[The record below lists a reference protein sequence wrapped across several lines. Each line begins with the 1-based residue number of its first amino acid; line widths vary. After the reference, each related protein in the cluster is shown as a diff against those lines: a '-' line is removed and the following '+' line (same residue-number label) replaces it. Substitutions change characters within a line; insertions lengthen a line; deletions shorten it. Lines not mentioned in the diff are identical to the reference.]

1 MKIALLG
8 YGKMG
13 KTIEKLA
20 LEKGHSVVFKS
31 TSKSAE
37 GNFEEAEV
45 AIEFSS
51 PEAAVINITKA
62 LEAGVPIV
70 SGTTGWLEKYG
81 EMVNL
86 CEKRNGSF
94 ITASNFSIGV
104 NLFFSINEYAAKLM
118 APWKEYNVS
127 VEEIHHLQKKDAPSG
142 TAITIAEGILKH
154 SDKKN
159 WKLNSSNIN
168 TVADENSLSITAKRE
183 EDVKGTHVVSYDS
196 EIDTISFKHEAHSR
210 EGFAKGAILAAE
222 FLKDKKGIF
231 TMKDVLGLRI
241 ND

>member
-20 LEKGHSVVFKS
+20 LEKGHSIVFVKS
-31 TSKSAE
+31 KDLVE
-37 GNFEEAEV
+37 GKFEDADL

-51 PEAAVINITKA
+51 PEAAVGNISKA
-62 LEAGVPIV
+62 LEMGIPVV
-70 SGTTGWLEKYG
+70 SGTTGWLDKYD
-81 EMVNL
+81 EMVDM
-86 CEKRNGSF
+86 CIKRNGSF
-94 ITASNFSIGV
+94 IYASNFSIGV

-154 SDKKN
+154 SKKQA
-159 WKLNSSNIN
+159 WKLDSSE
-168 TVADENSLSITAKRE
+168 ENMLNITAKRE
-183 EDVKGTHVVSYDS
+183 EDVKGTHIISYDS
-196 EIDTISFKHEAHSR
+196 KIDTISFKHEAHSR
-210 EGFAKGAILAAE
+210 DGFAVGAILAAE

-231 TMKDVLGLRI
+231 TMKDVLTP
-241 ND
+241 

>member
-20 LEKGHSVVFKS
+20 LENGHSVVYKN
-31 TSKSAE
+31 TSESSE
-37 GNFEEAEV
+37 GDFQDAEV

-51 PEAAVINITKA
+51 PEAAVTNISKA
-62 LEAGVPIV
+62 IEAGIPIV
-70 SGTTGWLEKYG
+70 SGTTGWLKKYD

-94 ITASNFSIGV
+94 IYASNFSVGV

-118 APWKEYNVS
+118 AQWKEYDVS
-127 VEEIHHLQKKDAPSG
+127 VEEIHHLEKKDAPSG

-159 WKLNSSNIN
+159 WKLNISDLSAG
-168 TVADENSLSITAKRE
+168 VEENSLNIIAKRE
-183 EDVKGTHVVSYDS
+183 KYVRGTHIVSYDS
-196 EIDTISFKHEAHSR
+196 PIDTISFKHEAHSR

-222 FLKDKKGIF
+222 WLKDKKGIH
-231 TMKDVLGLRI
+231 TMKDVLGI
-241 ND
+241 QN

>member
-20 LEKGHSVVFKS
+20 LEKGHSIVFKS
-31 TSKSAE
+31 TSETSE
-37 GNFEEAEV
+37 GNFETAEV

-51 PEAAVINITKA
+51 PEAAVTNISKA
-62 LEAGVPIV
+62 LDAGIPVV

-81 EMVNL
+81 EMVKL

-94 ITASNFSIGV
+94 ITASNFSVGV

-127 VEEIHHLQKKDAPSG
+127 VEEVHHLQKKDAPSG
-142 TAITIAEGILKH
+142 TAITIAEGILKF
-154 SDKKN
+154 SNKKD
-159 WKLNSSNIN
+159 WKLNTSEEKSLNI
-168 TVADENSLSITAKRE
+168 IAKRE
-183 EDVKGTHVVSYDS
+183 EDVKGTHTVSYES
-196 EIDTISFKHEAHSR
+196 PIDTITIKHEAHSR
-210 EGFAKGAILAAE
+210 EGFALGAILAAE
-222 FLKDKKGIF
+222 FLKDKKGLF
-231 TMKDVLGLRI
+231 TMKNVLGI
-241 ND
+241 E

>member
-20 LEKGHSVVFKS
+20 LEKGHSIVFKS
-31 TSKSAE
+31 TSIASE
-37 GNFEEAEV
+37 GNFGEADV

-51 PEAAVINITKA
+51 PEAAVLNISKA
-62 LEAGVPIV
+62 LNAGIPIV
-70 SGTTGWLEKYG
+70 SGTTGWLEKYA
-81 EMVNL
+81 EIVNL

-94 ITASNFSIGV
+94 ITASNFSVGV
-104 NLFFSINEYAAKLM
+104 NLFFSINEYVAKLM

-154 SDKKN
+154 SKKEA
-159 WKLNSSNIN
+159 WKLDSSE
-168 TVADENSLSITAKRE
+168 ENVLNITAKRE
-183 EDVKGTHVVSYDS
+183 EDVKGTHIISYDS
-196 EIDTISFKHEAHSR
+196 KIDTISFKHEAHNR
-210 EGFAKGAILAAE
+210 DGFAMGAILAAE
-222 FLKDKKGIF
+222 FLKNKKGIF
-231 TMKDVLGLRI
+231 TMKDVLGLKI
-241 ND
+241 NDL

>member
-13 KTIEKLA
+13 KIIEKLA
-20 LEKGHSVVFKS
+20 LEKGHAVVFKS
-31 TSKSAE
+31 TSESSE
-37 GNFEEAEV
+37 GNFQDAEV
-45 AIEFSS
+45 AIEFST
-51 PEAAVINITKA
+51 PDAAVANISKA
-62 LEAGVPIV
+62 LKAGIPVV
-70 SGTTGWLEKYG
+70 SGTTGWLQHYD

-94 ITASNFSIGV
+94 IYASNFSVGV

-127 VEEIHHLQKKDAPSG
+127 VEEIHHLEKKDAPSG
-142 TAITIAEGILKH
+142 TAITIAEGIIEH
-154 SDKKN
+154 SDKTD
-159 WKLNSSNIN
+159 WKLNTS
-168 TVADENSLSITAKRE
+168 DKNSLKITAKRE
-183 EDVKGTHVVSYDS
+183 EDVKGTHIVSYDS
-196 EIDTISFKHEAHSR
+196 EVDTISLTHQAHSR

-231 TMKDVLGLRI
+231 TMKDVLGLKI